1 MGAVVIAGYSNSGKS
16 TSLRYLD
23 PKVTF
28 IVNVN
33 DKPLGIPGFKKNY
46 IPFKKRVVLDK
57 NGKPMVNEKT
67 GKEIKKWSGNYYQS
81 CSYNDIHAVLDL
93 FEAINDKYHIYSN
106 FVIEDINYL
115 LGQDIMDMATVAS
128 RDKYSTF
135 AYNYNKL
142 IRRIISLNVDNVII
156 TSHLMTEELSNGKL
170 FTRMACSSKLMEKAS
185 ALDGMFNWI
194 FYAEKIIDDVDE
206 TVKYVY
212 RTRTNGYDTCRSTSG
227 CFKDKYIKP
236 NIQAVLD
243 RIKAFEEGT
252 EEPEYEEEDDI
263 LSKSNKASNEPKSE
277 DDKEKSSK
285 NKPAVLDD
293 DI

>member
-1 MGAVVIAGYSNSGKS
+1 MGAIVIAGYSNTGKS

-23 PKVTF
+23 PKCTF

-46 IPFKKRVVLDK
+46 IPFMKRPVLDDK
-57 NGKPMVNEKT
+57 GNPIIDPKT
-67 GKEIKKWSGNYYQS
+67 GKETKKWSGNYFQS
-81 CSYNDIHAVLDL
+81 CSYNDIHSVLDL
-93 FEAINDKYHIYSN
+93 FEAINNKYHIYKN
-106 FVIEDINYL
+106 FVMEDINYL
-115 LGQDIMDMATVAS
+115 LGQDIMDMATIAS

-142 IRRIISLNVDNVII
+142 IRRVISLNVDNVIL

-194 FYAEKIIDDVDE
+194 FYAEKIVDEVDE

-236 NIQAVLD
+236 NIQEVIN
-243 RIKAFEEGT
+243 RIDAFDNGL
-252 EEPEYEEEDDI
+252 EEPEYEDDDDI
-263 LSKSNKASNEPKSE
+263 LSKSNKASGNDKPKNEE
-277 DDKEKSSK
+277 EKSSK
-285 NKPAVLDD
+285 KETTLLDD

>member
-23 PKVTF
+23 PKKTF

-46 IPFKKRVVLDK
+46 IPFKKRPVLDE
-57 NGKPMVNEKT
+57 NGKPVIDAKT
-67 GKEIKKWSGNYYQS
+67 NKEVKKWSGNYFQS

-93 FEAINDKYHIYSN
+93 FEAINNKYNIYKN

-115 LGQDIMDMATVAS
+115 LGQDIMDMATIAS

-142 IRRIISLNVDNVII
+142 VRRIISLNVENVII

-194 FYAEKIIDDVDE
+194 FYAEKIIDDMDE

-236 NIQAVLD
+236 NIQMVLD

-252 EEPEYEEEDDI
+252 EEPEYEDDDDI
-263 LSKSNKASNEPKSE
+263 LSSNNKAEPKE
-277 DDKEKSSK
+277 DQEKKEEKSPK
-285 NKPAVLDD
+285 KEPKVLDE